1 MALIIPRFITIAPP
15 VDLSDAMLAHT
26 TREACEAIGVDMRGR
41 TEMEVRKL
49 LDSAWSTLA
58 ATTGPVE
65 NEAARVYKGD
75 VQNPLRG
82 DNCIRD
88 TRGFNHL
95 PYVVHANQVSA
106 T

>member
-1 MALIIPRFITIAPP
+1 MGLIIPRFITITPP
-15 VDLSDAMLAHT
+15 VDFSEAMLAPPH
-26 TREACEAIGVDMRGR
+26 EKFLKIGVDTPGR
-41 TEMEVRKL
+41 TEINVRKP
-49 LDSAWSTLA
+49 LDSASSTLT

-65 NEAARVYKGD
+65 NASAQAYKGD
-75 VQNPLRG
+75 VQNLLRG

-95 PYVVHANQVSA
+95 PHVVHADQVSA